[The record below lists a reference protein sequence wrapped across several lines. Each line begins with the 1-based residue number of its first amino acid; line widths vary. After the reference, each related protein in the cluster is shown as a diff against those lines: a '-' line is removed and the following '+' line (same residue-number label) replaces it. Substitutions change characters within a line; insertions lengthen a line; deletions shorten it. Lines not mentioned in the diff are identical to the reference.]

1 VSAGDSAQDY
11 LPAYAPGQVL
21 LEKYRIDRV
30 LGEGGMGVVVAATHL
45 TLGTPVAI
53 KFLRDDFSGRGD
65 LAARFLREA
74 KAAVA
79 IQSEHVARVL
89 DVGTLA
95 SGAPY
100 MVLELLD
107 GVDLGVE
114 LARLGRIPVDDAV
127 EYVLQAC
134 EAIAEAH
141 GKGLV
146 HRDIKPS
153 NLFLSRR
160 ADGSPLVKVLDFGI
174 AKAMETSESA
184 PNLTATGSTI
194 GSPMYMAPEQ
204 IRSARTVDARAD
216 VWSLGI
222 VLHELI
228 AGRTPFAGETSGAV
242 FAAIAADAPTPLRQ
256 HLATAPKDLER
267 VILRCLEKSPD
278 ARTPSV
284 AALADDLAAFAPP
297 RSRVSIDR
305 VKATLTLL
313 AAPKPG
319 KASADGAIAAATA
332 SSDAPTMIA
341 TAHDATPGDGNAG
354 PRRMPL
360 VALVSALLGVL
371 VAGSAL
377 ALYASRS
384 AESPVPK
391 AASSGLGEGQA
402 ISSSP
407 LTKSAE
413 DGETPPALSGV
424 PSAAPAP
431 AATEQASA
439 SPIRTPPTSSAR
451 VSSSSGGGRKGIA
464 PTPPR
469 TGTGNGLIDS
479 RR

>member
-1 VSAGDSAQDY
+1 
-11 LPAYAPGQVL
+11 
-21 LEKYRIDRV
+21 
-30 LGEGGMGVVVAATHL
+30 MGVVVAATHL
-45 TLGTPVAI
+45 TLGTSVAI
-53 KFLRDDFSGRGD
+53 KFLRDEIANRGD

-89 DVGTLA
+89 DVGTLP

-114 LARLGRIPVDDAV
+114 IARLGVIPVEDAV
-127 EYVLQAC
+127 EYILQAC

-153 NLFLSRR
+153 NLFLTRR

-174 AKAMETSESA
+174 AKAMETADSS
-184 PNLTATGSTI
+184 PHLTATGSTI

-216 VWSLGI
+216 VWSLGV

-228 AGRTPFAGETSGAV
+228 AGRTPFSGETSGAV
-242 FAAIAADAPTPLRQ
+242 FAAIAADPPVPLRA
-256 HLATAPKDLER
+256 HLATAPKELER
-267 VILRCLEKSPD
+267 VILRCLEKSPA

-297 RSRVSIDR
+297 RSRLSIDR

-313 AAPKPG
+313 AAPKPTPNG
-319 KASADGAIAAATA
+319 PVAAATA
-332 SSDAPTMIA
+332 NSDAPTMVA
-341 TAHDATPGDGNAG
+341 TSHDASSGTSAASDG
-354 PRRMPL
+354 RKMPL
-360 VALVSALLGVL
+360 VALASALLGVL

-377 ALYASRS
+377 ALYASRD
-384 AESPVPK
+384 AGSPVP
-391 AASSGLGEGQA
+391 AAAGGDLTAPATASSA
-402 ISSSP
+402 SSSTAAP
-407 LTKSAE
+407 TTAHPASAAVSVDVTGVE
-413 DGETPPALSGV
+413 APPAR
-424 PSAAPAP
+424 SAM
-431 AATEQASA
+431 
-439 SPIRTPPTSSAR
+439 TSSSTPTVTSAK
-451 VSSSSGGGRKGIA
+451 VVASSGGGRKGIA
-464 PTPPR
+464 PAPPR